1 VRRALVTGATGL
13 VGSYLIE
20 RLLADGWN
28 TRALV
33 RSPSRADGLH
43 ARGVEL
49 SEGNVLDA
57 ASLVRAAAGCDV
69 VFHAAAAVTADGGW
83 DEYRATNIDGTRNV
97 IAAVRAAGARLLHV
111 SSVAVYG
118 AGDRYRAGR
127 LTGEDAPL
135 PPLPPR
141 AFYARSK
148 RESEA
153 LVLDAHARGE
163 IWATAIRPDVIYG
176 RGDRQF
182 TPRIA
187 RILRHGVGFV
197 AGGGQT
203 TLPIV
208 HAANVADAAVR
219 AVSID
224 AAGGRAYN
232 TANDYDVTV
241 ARFFQL
247 AGEGLGR
254 TMRLVSVPVWILR
267 LVLPTA
273 IRLRAI
279 GGSRGQPVSASAS
292 VDFATR
298 DNPFTS
304 QRARTELGWNPP
316 VRPEAGVPESFR
328 WWKEHTADE

>member
-13 VGSYLIE
+13 VGSYLVE
-20 RLLADGWN
+20 RLIADGWE

-33 RSPSRADGLH
+33 RSAASGTELR

-49 SEGNVLDA
+49 VEGDVRDA
-57 ASLVRAAAGCDV
+57 PSLVRAAADRDV
-69 VFHAAAAVTADGGW
+69 VFHAAAAVTANGGW
-83 DEYRATNIDGTRNV
+83 EEYRTINIDGTRSV
-97 IAAVRAAGARLLHV
+97 IAAVRASGARLLHV

-118 AGDRYRAGR
+118 ADDRYRGAP
-127 LTGEDAPL
+127 TDEEAPL
-135 PPLPPR
+135 PPLPER
-141 AFYARSK
+141 AYYARSK

-153 LVLDAHARGE
+153 LVLEAHRRGE
-163 IWATAIRPDVIYG
+163 IWATTIRPDVIYG

-187 RILRHGVGFV
+187 RIVKHGFGPVP
-197 AGGGQT
+197 GGGHT

-219 AVSID
+219 AVTVD

-232 TANDYDVTV
+232 TANDYDVTL
-241 ARFFQL
+241 ASFFRL

-254 TMRLVSVPVWILR
+254 EVRLIPVPVWLVR
-267 LVLPTA
+267 LVLQ
-273 IRLRAI
+273 IGMRLRSA
-279 GGSRGQPVSASAS
+279 GGSRAQPVSARAS

-304 QRARTELGWNPP
+304 RRARDELGWNPP
-316 VRPEAGVPESFR
+316 LRPEIGIPESFR
-328 WWKEHTADE
+328 WWKEHSR